1 MLVIAFVNLEHK
13 KIHQT
18 KQISFAG
25 NTLFTLQLRQTRAK
39 LYGLL
44 KVRKER
50 TKKPYPE
57 GGNAEKCIV
66 EGRWKSQLLL
76 NAFLS
81 LLHRS
86 LFIVIGSLTTTM
98 IPTVCHQKTTSGQC
112 CIIPFTYKGVTYNS
126 CTDADHHRLW
136 CSLDRQYKGR
146 WENCCKFLIN
156 WPD

>member
-1 MLVIAFVNLEHK
+1 MQAIPC
-13 KIHQT
+13 
-18 KQISFAG
+18 
-25 NTLFTLQLRQTRAK
+25 FTSQLRQTRAK

-66 EGRWKSQLLL
+66 EGRWKSQLML

-86 LFIVIGSLTTTM
+86 LFIVTDSLTTM
-98 IPTVCHQKTTSGQC
+98 SAMPPTVCHQKTISGQC
-112 CIIPFTYKGVTYNS
+112 CSMPFTYKGVTYNS